1 MDYEKFVMQ
10 DGDMPEGDAPEGDM
24 PPTQPTEDGG
34 TGTPP
39 NEDTTGN

>member
-1 MDYEKFVMQ
+1 MDYEKLVMQ
-10 DGDMPEGDAPEGDM
+10 DGDMPEGDAPEGDT

-34 TGTPP
+34 METPP